1 MDYVYKLEN
10 FDEAIKEIEERTDGR
25 IKIESRD
32 ANKNPK
38 SRSQNYRELYTDI
51 TKKVIA
57 DRFQRDIDYFEYTF

>member
-51 TKKVIA
+51 TK
-57 DRFQRDIDYFEYTF
+57 